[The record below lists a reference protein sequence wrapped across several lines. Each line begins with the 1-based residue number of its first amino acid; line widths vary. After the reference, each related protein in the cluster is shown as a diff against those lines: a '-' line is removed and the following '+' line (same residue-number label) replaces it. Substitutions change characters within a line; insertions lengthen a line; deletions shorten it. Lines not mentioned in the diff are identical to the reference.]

1 MKIGI
6 DLGGTNMR
14 VALVDGDK
22 IRERL
27 IRPCPAKEAEEV
39 VTNQLIDQ
47 IRQVMNP
54 DVDGIGVGV
63 PSVVDAERG
72 IVYNVANIPSWQEVH
87 LKDILEQT
95 FGIPAR
101 INNDSNC
108 FTLGVSVF
116 GEGKAFKNLVGVTMG
131 TGIGSGIIID
141 GKLYGGRNTGAGE
154 IGALPY
160 LTMDYEHYC
169 SSGFFTK
176 FYGRTGKEFGQL
188 ASQNDPD
195 AVAVWREFGKH
206 VGNLMQVVLYT
217 YDPEAIIIGGGI
229 ASAFS
234 YFEQAMWEQLA
245 MFPYPETVNHVR
257 IIPSTLEDAALLGAS
272 AL

>member
-14 VALVDGDK
+14 VALVDGDV
-22 IRERL
+22 IRKRV
-27 IRPCPAKEAEEV
+27 IRPCPAKEAEAV
-39 VTNQLIDQ
+39 VTGQLLDQ
-47 IRQVMNP
+47 IREVMNP
-54 DVDGIGVGV
+54 EVTSIGVGV
-63 PSVVDAERG
+63 PSVVDSEQG
-72 IVYNVANIPSWQEVH
+72 IVYNVANIPAWQEVH
-87 LKDILEQT
+87 LKDILEKE
-95 FGIPAR
+95 FGIPAS

-116 GEGKAFKNLVGVTMG
+116 GEGKAFKNMVGVTMG

-176 FYGRTGKEFGQL
+176 FHGRTGKEFGEL
-188 ASQNDPD
+188 ASHGDPK
-195 AVAVWREFGKH
+195 ALAVWEEFGQH
-206 VGNLMQVVLYT
+206 VGYLMQVVLYT
-217 YDPEAIIIGGGI
+217 YDPDAIIIGGGI

-234 YFEQAMWEQLA
+234 YFEKAMWEQLA
-245 MFPYPETVNHVR
+245 NFPYPETVRR
-257 IIPSTLEDAALLGAS
+257 IKILPSSLEDAALLGAS

>member
-14 VALVDGDK
+14 VALVEGN
-22 IRERL
+22 IIQRRI
-27 IRPCPAKEAEEV
+27 IRPCPAKETEEV
-39 VTNQLIDQ
+39 VTNQLLAQ
-47 IRQVMNP
+47 IREIITPEVTA
-54 DVDGIGVGV
+54 IGVGV
-63 PSVVDAERG
+63 PSVVDAEKG
-72 IVYNVANIPSWQEVH
+72 IVYNVVNIPAWREVH
-87 LKDILEQT
+87 LKEIIEKE
-95 FGIPAR
+95 FGIPAN

-116 GEGKAFKNLVGVTMG
+116 GEGRAFKNIVGVTMG

-141 GKLYGGRNTGAGE
+141 GKLYSGRNTGAGE

-176 FYGRTGKEFGQL
+176 FYGRTGKELGELANLGDPKALAVWQEFGQ
-188 ASQNDPD
+188 
-195 AVAVWREFGKH
+195 H

-234 YFEQAMWEQLA
+234 YFEKAMWEQLA
-245 MFPYPETVNHVR
+245 KFPYPETVNHIK
-257 IIPSTLEDAALLGAS
+257 IIPTTLEDAALLGAS

>member
-1 MKIGI
+1 
-6 DLGGTNMR
+6 MR
-14 VALVDGDK
+14 VALVDGDV
-22 IRERL
+22 IRERV
-27 IRPCPAKEAEEV
+27 IRPCPAKEAEAV
-39 VTNQLIDQ
+39 VVNQLIDQ
-47 IRQVMNP
+47 IRQVFTP
-54 DVDGIGVGV
+54 EVTGIGVGV
-63 PSVVDAERG
+63 PSVVDADKG

-87 LKDILEQT
+87 LKKILERE
-95 FGIPAR
+95 FGVPAS

-116 GEGKAFKNLVGVTMG
+116 GEGRAFRHIVGVTMG

-176 FYGRTGKEFGQL
+176 FHGRTGKELGEL
-188 ASQNDPD
+188 AALGDPK
-195 AVAVWREFGKH
+195 ALAVWEEFGEH
-206 VGNLMQVVLYT
+206 VGDLMQVVLYT
-217 YDPEAIIIGGGI
+217 YDPEAIVLGGGI
-229 ASAFS
+229 ASAFN
-234 YFEQAMWEQLA
+234 YFEKAMWKRLEV
-245 MFPYPETVNHVR
+245 FPYPETLKHIQ
-257 IIPSTLEDAALLGAS
+257 IIPSSLEDAALLGAS